1 MNTLTSRW
9 LPLMAALP
17 FLIASCGPS
26 APSNEDG
33 AAGDGAE
40 QVVDE
45 TADEVLTVV
54 NSLFQAMQARDSTRI
69 RMTLHPDAVFTSVNL
84 TGDEATIGRVEGDAF
99 ASSVGQP
106 GPAYVERMMD
116 PSVEYDG
123 DFAHVWTYYDF
134 HIADSLSHCGH
145 DAIQLVRNNNGAWRI
160 LGITYTRTA
169 CK

>member
-1 MNTLTSRW
+1 MKTLAFPSVAAF
-9 LPLMAALP
+9 AALSF
-17 FLIASCGPS
+17 FLFSCGPGATS
-26 APSNEDG
+26 DG
-33 AAGDGAE
+33 ADGEATAALAT
-40 QVVDE
+40 DE

-84 TGDEATIGRVEGDAF
+84 TGDAPAIRRVEGEAF

-106 GPAYVERMMD
+106 GPAYIERMMD
-116 PSVEYDG
+116 PQVEHAG

-145 DAIQLVRNNNGAWRI
+145 DAIQLVRNPSGAWRI

-169 CK
+169 CE